1 MQDTQAQQTIQQ
13 GIVMLTAWIVAE
25 LDSTDF
31 GFHAALSSSLWWVGG
46 VPSLR
51 SGRLTLALFGA
62 VKLC

>member
-31 GFHAALSSSLWWVGG
+31 GFHAALSSSLWWVGW
-46 VPSLR
+46 VYRR
-51 SGRLTLALFGA
+51 SGRLTLAFNGA
-62 VKLC
+62 ARQWS

>member
-31 GFHAALSSSLWWVGG
+31 GFHAALSSSLW
-46 VPSLR
+46 
-51 SGRLTLALFGA
+51 
-62 VKLC
+62 